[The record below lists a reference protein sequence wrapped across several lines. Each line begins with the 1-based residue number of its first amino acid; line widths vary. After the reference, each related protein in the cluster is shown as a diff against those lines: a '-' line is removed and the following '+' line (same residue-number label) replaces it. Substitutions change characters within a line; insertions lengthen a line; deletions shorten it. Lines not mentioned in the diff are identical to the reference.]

1 MSDIRTNFDQTMIR
15 LAGRM
20 DEVLDYPLTIFGAI
34 VSMPETGWAG
44 FKKVA
49 LRPFALRDLKKRLI
63 IRATDR
69 DEEAAERQVLADEVD
84 ACLAKGDWLELAASF
99 RHLDQTRNATRSG
112 VRHLEI
118 AMQYLRARTSVS
130 FEEPNGCSYEMTFD
144 FSPELISE
152 LTELQEDN
160 PDNYALAAI
169 LARLHLDCGWAARGS
184 RWADAVG
191 ESGWVAMNEHYHRAR
206 NIITRFD
213 PVAYN
218 SPLLAEIQYR
228 LCVGLENGRE
238 RLLESFTDWSDL
250 DPTNLTVY
258 RQHAY
263 HCLPRWFGDYKTLEQ
278 QAEAARLATRDAFGD
293 AAYTVM
299 MMHALRFEDGAAHY
313 LKPDLFLSGLDS
325 LLQTFES
332 NPYRF
337 TATCSELQDA
347 LEHQYYHLLGAKRA
361 KKRVAKVI
369 RAGLP
374 AIVRRHLSVFCSVA
388 WDQPEDDFLIA
399 VAPAFSDELDSGAT
413 VAVTARGINV
423 IDPEEEAVAA

>member
-1 MSDIRTNFDQTMIR
+1 
-15 LAGRM
+15 M
-20 DEVLDYPLTIFGAI
+20 DEVLDYPLTIFGAL
-34 VSMPETGWAG
+34 VSLPETGWIG

-69 DEEAAERQVLADEVD
+69 DEEAAEREVLAHEVD
-84 ACLAKGDWLELAASF
+84 ACLAKGDWLELAAAI

-118 AMQYLRARTSVS
+118 AMQYLRARTAIAY
-130 FEEPNGCSYEMTFD
+130 EDPDGCSYEISFD
-144 FSPELISE
+144 FAPELIFE
-152 LTELQEDN
+152 LTQLHEDN

-184 RWADAVG
+184 RWANAVG
-191 ESGWVAMNEHYHRAR
+191 ESGWAAMNEHYHRAR

-228 LCVGLENGRE
+228 LCVGLENGRD
-238 RLLESFTDWSDL
+238 RLLEAFADWSEL

-263 HCLPRWFGDYKTLEQ
+263 HCLPRWFGDYKILEE
-278 QAEAARLATRDAFGD
+278 QAEAARLATRDKFGD

-313 LKPDLFLSGLDS
+313 LKPDLFLRGLES
-325 LLQTFES
+325 LMETFES
-332 NPYRF
+332 DPYRF
-337 TATCSELQDA
+337 TSTLSELEDA
-347 LEHQYYHLLGAKRA
+347 LEHHYYHLLGAKRA

-374 AIVRRHLSVFCSVA
+374 AIMRRHLRFFCSVA
-388 WDQPEDDFLIA
+388 WDQPEDDFLMA
-399 VAPAFSDELDSGAT
+399 VAPAFSKELDQGAT
-413 VAVTARGINV
+413 VAVTARGVNV
-423 IDPEEEAVAA
+423 IAPQEAEAA